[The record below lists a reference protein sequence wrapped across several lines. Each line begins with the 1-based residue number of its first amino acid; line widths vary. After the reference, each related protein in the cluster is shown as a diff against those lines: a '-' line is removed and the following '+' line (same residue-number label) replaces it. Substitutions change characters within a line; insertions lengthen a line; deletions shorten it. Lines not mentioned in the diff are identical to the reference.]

1 MFSSLTDKEIL
12 TDHYDGRGGAKI
24 CKITIHHMAGNLSIE
39 TCGSVFQ
46 TREASA
52 NYGIGTD
59 GRIGGYVPEEYRAWS
74 TANYTNDKQAI
85 NIELANDGG
94 ADTNWHVSD
103 TAIEK
108 CIQLCV
114 DICKRYGF
122 NLVYDETPNGSLTRH
137 NMFMATTCPGGY
149 LQSKFPYIAEE
160 VNKRLQE
167 SQPKQGD
174 IFEVDDSD
182 GLYLLDDSGK
192 HIQAYK
198 KGTQVEYIEM
208 GYYKYNYQY
217 YKVKVLEDGNVGYMA
232 SAYLTKVSDAPT
244 PEPQPVPTPSDDE
257 TIKELQEQIDEL
269 NNVIAMKDK
278 QIRELQDYITN
289 YKCEFNIEED
299 NYYKIKMYKDEI
311 LLIKFAKD
319 TDFEMNLSKGDTV
332 RIK

>member
-12 TDHYDGRGGAKI
+12 TDHYDSRSNTKI
-24 CKITIHHMAGNLSIE
+24 DKITIHHMAGNLSIE
-39 TCGSVFQ
+39 TCGNVFQ

-74 TANYTNDKQAI
+74 TANPANDKRAI

-122 NLVYDETPNGSLTRH
+122 TLNYTGDSNGSLTRH

-167 SQPKQGD
+167 SQPKAGD
-174 IFEVDDSD
+174 IFEVNDSD

-192 HIQAYK
+192 HIKAYK

-232 SAYLTKVSDAPT
+232 CAYLTKVSDAPT
-244 PEPQPVPTPSDDE
+244 PEPTPSDDE
-257 TIKELQEQIDEL
+257 TIEELQEQIKEL

-278 QIRELQDYITN
+278 QIQELEDYITS
-289 YKCEFNIEED
+289 YKCEFNIEEN
-299 NYYKIKMYKDEI
+299 NYYKIKMYKDET
-311 LLIKFAKD
+311 LCIKFAKD
-319 TDFEMNLSKGDTV
+319 TIFDMELSKGDIV
-332 RIK
+332 KIK

>member
-1 MFSSLTDKEIL
+1 MFSVLTDKQIL
-12 TDHYDGRGGAKI
+12 TDHYDGRGGSKV

-39 TCGSVFQ
+39 TCGNVFQ

-59 GRIGGYVPEEYRAWS
+59 GRVGGYVPEEYRAWS
-74 TANYTNDKQAI
+74 TANYDNDKQAI

-94 ADTNWHVSD
+94 AETNWHVSD

-122 NLVYDETPNGSLTRH
+122 TLNYTGDASGSLTRH

-160 VNKRLQE
+160 VNKRLTE
-167 SQPKQGD
+167 SQPKAGD
-174 IFEVDDSD
+174 IFEVNDSD

-192 HIQAYK
+192 HIKAYK

-232 SAYLTKVSDAPT
+232 CAYLTKVSNAPT
-244 PEPQPVPTPSDDE
+244 PEPQPEPIDD
-257 TIKELQEQIDEL
+257 
-269 NNVIAMKDK
+269 KDK
-278 QIRELQDYITN
+278 QIEELNAEIEELNNTIALKDKQIEELKNFITSS
-289 YKCEFNIEED
+289 KCEFNIEEP
-299 NYYKIKMYKDEI
+299 NYYKIQMYKDET
-311 LLIKFAKD
+311 LCIKFAKD
-319 TDFEMNLSKGDTV
+319 TTFEMQLSKDDIV
-332 RIK
+332 KIK

>member
-12 TDHYDGRGGAKI
+12 TDHYDSRANTKI
-24 CKITIHHMAGNLSIE
+24 DKITIHHMAGNLSIE
-39 TCGSVFQ
+39 TCGNVFK

-74 TANYTNDKQAI
+74 TANPANDKRAI

-94 ADTNWHVSD
+94 EDTNWHVSD

-122 NLVYDETPNGSLTRH
+122 TLNYTGDANGSLTRH
-137 NMFMATTCPGGY
+137 NMFMVTTCPGGY

-167 SQPKQGD
+167 SQPKAGD
-174 IFEVDDSD
+174 IFEVNDSD
-182 GLYLLDDSGK
+182 GLYLLDDNGK
-192 HIQAYK
+192 HIKAYK

-232 SAYLTKVSDAPT
+232 CAYLTKVSDAPT
-244 PEPQPVPTPSDDE
+244 PEPTPSDDE
-257 TIKELQEQIDEL
+257 TIEELQEQIKEL

-278 QIRELQDYITN
+278 QIDELVHALTWS
-289 YKCEFNIEED
+289 KCEYKIEEP
-299 NYYKIKMYKDEI
+299 NYYKIQMYKDET
-311 LLIKFAKD
+311 LCIKFAKD
-319 TDFEMNLSKGDTV
+319 TMFEMQLNTNDS
-332 RIK
+332 IKVK